1 MATLTKI
8 ADTMRGVNSN
18 IEGLRAATAGLS
30 ISDKKA
36 LLEILSKDVE
46 AAADVASAPKKRL
59 AAVSAAATSKDPR
72 TAGAYKTAVTM
83 LKRLGTA
90 LDSIAA
96 SGDISA
102 LEKKAR
108 ELKWSPEHRTQ
119 LKLCLNIIGATS

>member
-1 MATLTKI
+1 MTMTKL
-8 ADTMRGVNSN
+8 ASEMRGVSN
-18 IEGLRAATAGLS
+18 IDGLRAATAGLS
-30 ISDKKA
+30 LSEKKA
-36 LLEILSKDVE
+36 LHDVLSADIQ
-46 AAADVASAPKKRL
+46 AAADVASAPKRRL

-72 TAGAYKTAVTM
+72 TAGAYKTAITM
-83 LKRLGTA
+83 LKRLGAA